1 MQESCY
7 RRVGGSQDFR
17 GARVGMKELDVR
29 FQSPPLVLAFQRVSA
44 FSLLT
49 SSSPCSAGAG
59 GCQWVL
65 MGPEELCLRKR
76 KWRILPAQGKRK
88 QLEPLLYSPVLRRPP
103 QPSQELRWK
112 ITIGQAAATLPVLG
126 TELCRPQPLALSP
139 TLECGAE
146 DTMAGFWVVSS

>member
-1 MQESCY
+1 MQESCC

-44 FSLLT
+44 FSLL
-49 SSSPCSAGAG
+49 PPHPAGAG

-65 MGPEELCLRKR
+65 MGPEERKR
-76 KWRILPAQGKRK
+76 KWRILPAQGRRK

-103 QPSQELRWK
+103 QPSQELHWK
-112 ITIGQAAATLPVLG
+112 ITVGQAAATLPVLG